1 VLNGPVRKGFPRD
14 VIDLIAGSWPAPVK
28 EPAMSRTDIPLNPPL
43 DGMLRH
49 LGAAY
54 YDSLHGRIA
63 PTELV
68 RALDCVA
75 EHIHEPPA
83 GLLAETRAA
92 TGHPHSSRPEHHDL
106 WHSRVRDVMTTGV
119 MTVAPAATYKQIA
132 ILLAEREISGVPVL
146 AEDGHVAGV
155 VSDADLVAARDGGPG
170 RPLQRPARR
179 QLRLTAGQ
187 LMSAPAVTIQPDA
200 TISAAGRLMSARRV
214 RRLPVV
220 DGSGRLA
227 GIVTLRDLLSLFV
240 RSDGEIAWQVTEMLA
255 QILPADL
262 AAIQVSVHDGI
273 VTLATVPGRPAR
285 PDMLALAV
293 RLTWDIDGVVDVVS
307 GSDR

>member
-1 VLNGPVRKGFPRD
+1 MN
-14 VIDLIAGSWPAPVK
+14 
-28 EPAMSRTDIPLNPPL
+28 RTDTPL

-54 YDSLHGRIA
+54 YDSLHGRTA
-63 PTELV
+63 PTEVV

-83 GLLAETRAA
+83 GQLAATRTA
-92 TGHPHSSRPEHHDL
+92 TGHPHSCRPEHHDL

-119 MTVAPAATYKQIA
+119 VTVPPGTAYKQIA
-132 ILLAEREISGVPVL
+132 TLLAEREISGVPVL

-155 VSDADLVAARDGGPG
+155 VSDVDLIAARDGAG
-170 RPLQRPARR
+170 RPFQRPGRR
-179 QLRLTAGQ
+179 QLRRTAGE

-200 TISAAGRLMSARRV
+200 TISAAARLMSARGV

-220 DGSGRLA
+220 DAQGRLA
-227 GIVTLRDLLSLFV
+227 GIVSLRDLLSLFV
-240 RSDGEIAWQVTEMLA
+240 RTDDEIAWQVTEMLA

-262 AAIQVSVHDGI
+262 AAIRVSVHDGI
-273 VTLATVPGRPAR
+273 VTLSLAPGQAGRP
-285 PDMLALAV
+285 DVLALAT
-293 RLTWDIDGVVDVVS
+293 RLTWDIDGVVDVVGVS
-307 GSDR
+307 EVRPAGK